1 MILMII
7 GVTLLAN
14 LIQPSFERALID
26 IFLFFNKKDR
36 GFKSLIKKNLEGHQK
51 RNAKTTL
58 MYTISLAFLIFI
70 GTGFNL

>member
-36 GFKSLIKKNLEGHQK
+36 GFKSLIKK
-51 RNAKTTL
+51 
-58 MYTISLAFLIFI
+58 I
-70 GTGFNL
+70 